1 MDDTDILQLPQNPD
15 WTATLQV
22 YYDLQQQLRG
32 QSSDAG
38 VWIARQTEI
47 PGVAAEELSAIHGKL
62 IAFGMLKF
70 DVGGRDVG
78 IQYQVTHQ
86 GRRVL
91 SGEAETAEVAESA

>member
-1 MDDTDILQLPQNPD
+1 MEDILPFAENPD

-22 YYDLQQQLRG
+22 YYSLQQQLRG
-32 QSSDAG
+32 QTPDANI
-38 VWIARQTEI
+38 WIPRQAEI
-47 PGVAAEELSAIHGKL
+47 PGVQSENLSSIHGKL

-86 GRRVL
+86 GRRAL
-91 SGEAETAEVAESA
+91 LGEAEPVEMAESA